1 VKMKKLTEELRQKS
15 TEELQKMVVEL
26 KEKLLKLRFKNA
38 YGQLEN
44 PMEIRKT
51 RKQIARILTILRERG
66 VKA

>member
-1 VKMKKLTEELRQKS
+1 MKKYTEELRQKS
-15 TEELQKMVVEL
+15 TEELKKMVAEL

-38 YGQLEN
+38 FGQLDN

-51 RKQIARILTILRERG
+51 RRQIARILTILRERG

>member
-1 VKMKKLTEELRQKS
+1 MKKYTQELREKS

-38 YGQLEN
+38 FGQLEN

-51 RKQIARILTILRERG
+51 RRQIARILTILRERG

>member
-1 VKMKKLTEELRQKS
+1 MKKYTEELRQKS
-15 TEELQKMVVEL
+15 TDELKKMVVEL

-38 YGQLEN
+38 FGQLDN

>member
-1 VKMKKLTEELRQKS
+1 MKKYTEELRQKS
-15 TEELQKMVVEL
+15 TDELKKMVVEL

-38 YGQLEN
+38 FGQLDN

-51 RKQIARILTILRERG
+51 KKQIARILTILRERG

>member
-1 VKMKKLTEELRQKS
+1 MKKYTEELRKKS
-15 TEELQKMVVEL
+15 NEELQKMVAEL

-38 YGQLEN
+38 FGQLDN

-51 RKQIARILTILRERG
+51 RRQIARILTILRERG

>member
-1 VKMKKLTEELRQKS
+1 MKKYTEELRQKS
-15 TEELQKMVVEL
+15 TDELKKMVVEL

-38 YGQLEN
+38 FGQLEN

>member
-1 VKMKKLTEELRQKS
+1 MKKYTEELRKKS

-38 YGQLEN
+38 FGQLDN

-51 RKQIARILTILRERG
+51 RRQIARILTILRERG

>member
-1 VKMKKLTEELRQKS
+1 MKKLTEELRQKS
-15 TEELQKMVVEL
+15 TEELKEMVVEL

-66 VKA
+66 VKV

>member
-1 VKMKKLTEELRQKS
+1 MKKLTEELRQKS

>member
-1 VKMKKLTEELRQKS
+1 MKKYAEELRQKS
-15 TEELQKMVVEL
+15 TEELKKMVAEL

-38 YGQLEN
+38 FGQLDN

-51 RKQIARILTILRERG
+51 RRQIARILTILRERG

>member
-1 VKMKKLTEELRQKS
+1 MKKYTEELRKKS

-38 YGQLEN
+38 FGQLEN

-51 RKQIARILTILRERG
+51 RRQIARILTILRERG

>member
-1 VKMKKLTEELRQKS
+1 MKKYTEELRQKS
-15 TEELQKMVVEL
+15 TDELKKMAVEL

-38 YGQLEN
+38 FGQLEN

>member
-1 VKMKKLTEELRQKS
+1 MKKYTEELRQKS
-15 TEELQKMVVEL
+15 TEELKKMVVEL

-38 YGQLEN
+38 FGQLDN

-51 RKQIARILTILRERG
+51 RRQIARILTILRERG

>member
-1 VKMKKLTEELRQKS
+1 MKKLTEELRQKS

-38 YGQLEN
+38 YDQLEN

>member
-1 VKMKKLTEELRQKS
+1 MRKYTEELRQKS
-15 TEELQKMVVEL
+15 TEELKKMVAEL

-38 YGQLEN
+38 FGQLDS

-51 RKQIARILTILRERG
+51 RRQIARILTILRERG

>member
-1 VKMKKLTEELRQKS
+1 MKKYTEELRQKS

-38 YGQLEN
+38 FGQLEN
-44 PMEIRKT
+44 PMEIRKV
-51 RKQIARILTILRERG
+51 RRQIARILTILRERG

>member
-1 VKMKKLTEELRQKS
+1 MKKLTEDLRKKS
-15 TEELQKMVVEL
+15 TDELKKMVVEL

-38 YGQLEN
+38 FGQLDN

-66 VKA
+66 VKL

>member
-1 VKMKKLTEELRQKS
+1 MKKYTEELRKKS

-26 KEKLLKLRFKNA
+26 KERLLKLRFKNA
-38 YGQLEN
+38 FGQLEN

-51 RKQIARILTILRERG
+51 RRQIARILTILRERG